1 MKILGYFVREQH
13 MPSSFSNSRVGQV
26 PSLLPPPPADAPGVS
41 KHLLAV
47 VRAVDE
53 SSELSDAGS
62 AVADVVSATHALRP
76 HVVNRSI
83 YR

>member
-26 PSLLPPPPADAPGVS
+26 PCLLPPPCGPHGVS